1 MVGNRW
7 SSSDCGRE
15 PSEQSAV
22 EKRLEAKQAAKEA
35 VAAAAAAR
43 QTAKEELLSLC
54 SGSGGGA
61 GAHKRSQKKQGRR
74 RQRRPR
80 HIDVLRAKSS
90 SASPAVLVVLVVD
103 AIEPARLKYDR
114 SDGCAIAQPSERQ
127 SRAVACGDR
136 QQSAGQHVRWQAVVG
151 RCRCWWS
158 APGQSEAQYSQNSNA
173 WFGLRTTPRLEP
185 E

>member
-1 MVGNRW
+1 MRRSRRPRRRW
-7 SSSDCGRE
+7 RRRQRPGRR
-15 PSEQSAV
+15 PRRSCS
-22 EKRLEAKQAAKEA
+22 RS
-35 VAAAAAAR
+35 AAAAAAAPAH
-43 QTAKEELLSLC
+43 TNAAKKSRVDAA
-54 SGSGGGA
+54 SA
-61 GAHKRSQKKQGRR
+61 A
-74 RQRRPR
+74 